1 MSQVITNKE
10 INLDQLGHESKID
23 LNTITEAD
31 GTRIINSSA
40 DQKTLEKFINDHV
53 ANSDWV
59 NPDPKVEPTIQDKLA
74 MVGLSIDDLKAALG
88 I

>member
-31 GTRIINSSA
+31 GTRTINSSV

-53 ANSDWV
+53 ANPDWV
-59 NPDPKVEPTIQDKLA
+59 NPDPKAEPTIQEKLA
-74 MVGLSIDDLKAALG
+74 LVGLNLDDLKAALG

>member
-31 GTRIINSSA
+31 GTRTINSSV
-40 DQKTLEKFINDHV
+40 DQKTLEKFINEHV
-53 ANSDWV
+53 ANPDWV

-74 MVGLSIDDLKAALG
+74 LVGLSLDDLKAALG
-88 I
+88 L

>member
-31 GTRIINSSA
+31 GTRTINSSV
-40 DQKTLEKFINDHV
+40 DQKILENFINEHV
-53 ANSDWV
+53 ANPDWV
-59 NPDPKVEPTIQDKLA
+59 NPEPKAEPTIQDKLA
-74 MVGLSIDDLKAALG
+74 LVGLNLDDLKAALG